1 MGNPPVVV
9 TDNALA
15 KSVYYPQFRLL
26 SSVYVSVGNNQQ
38 SRELF
43 YEDIN
48 NIVRFAQDHLIMGVL
63 ADLRQLTNHVVHAV
77 KYLDEEVIPLMKA
90 TGGYTHE
97 AFVINDSHRQRQLA
111 LNLVNVLTRHGVGGR
126 FFYDVETASAWLRD
140 NIATAT
146 MRVPES

>member
-26 SSVYVSVGNNQQ
+26 SSVYISVGNNQL

-48 NIVRFAQDHLIMGVL
+48 NIIRFAQDHLIMGIL
-63 ADLRQLTNHVVHAV
+63 ADVRRLTNHVVHAV

-111 LNLVNVLTRHGVGGR
+111 MNLINVLTRHGVGGR
-126 FFYDVETASAWLRD
+126 FFYDVEAASAWLRD

-146 MRVPES
+146 MRVR